1 MIPVDEDTLISAV
14 EKVSKSVV
22 NVSTVRLVNTG
33 FFLTVPVKGVGSG
46 IVIDENGHIITNN
59 HVVEGTAK
67 VEVTLSNGKM
77 VPGRVL
83 GADPSTDIAVIEVST
98 EDLTPAE
105 LGDADNLKVGQVVLA
120 IGNPFGLAG
129 GPTVTAGVV
138 SALNR
143 TIQSEKGVLEDLIQT
158 DAAVNPGNSG
168 GPLVD
173 TRGRVVAITT
183 AIIPFAHGIGFAVP
197 INIAKQVAQDLM
209 RYGKVIR
216 PWLGIMGM
224 DISKDMASH
233 YGLPVESGVLVSRVV
248 SRSPADHSGM
258 DQGDIVVEI
267 DGAPIKNMKELRKK
281 ILEKRPDDKLR
292 MTVLRESRRYVLE
305 ATLETGAG

>member
-1 MIPVDEDTLISAV
+1 MIPVDENTLISAV

-46 IVIDENGHIITNN
+46 IIIDENGHIITNN
-59 HVVEGTAK
+59 HVVERTTK
-67 VEVTLSNGKM
+67 VEITLSNGKM

-83 GADPSTDIAVIEVST
+83 GADPSTDIAVIEAST

-143 TIQSEKGVLEDLIQT
+143 TIQSQKGVLEDLIQT

-197 INIAKQVAQDLM
+197 INTAKQVARDLM
-209 RYGKVIR
+209 KYGKVIR

-233 YGLPVESGVLVSRVV
+233 YRLPVESGVLVSRVV
-248 SRSPADHSGM
+248 ARSPADYSGM
-258 DQGDIVVEI
+258 AQGDIMVEI
-267 DGAPIKNMKELRKK
+267 DEAPIKSMKELRKK
-281 ILEKRPDDKLR
+281 ILEKRPGDKLR

>member
-1 MIPVDEDTLISAV
+1 LIPVDEDTLISAV

-281 ILEKRPDDKLR
+281 ILEKRPGDKLR
-292 MTVLRESRRYVLE
+292 MAVLRESRRYVLE
-305 ATLETGAG
+305 ATLEASAG

>member
-281 ILEKRPDDKLR
+281 ILEKRPGDKLR
-292 MTVLRESRRYVLE
+292 MAVLRESRRYVLE
-305 ATLETGAG
+305 ATLEASAG

>member
-1 MIPVDEDTLISAV
+1 LIPVDENAIISAV

-46 IVIDENGHIITNN
+46 FIIDRSGYIITNN
-59 HVVEGTAK
+59 HVVEGTSK

-83 GADPSTDIAVIEVST
+83 GTDSSTDIAVIKVDT
-98 EDLTPAE
+98 EELAPAE
-105 LGDADNLKVGQVVLA
+105 LGDADKLKVGQVVLA

-129 GPTVTAGVV
+129 GPTVTSGVV

-143 TIQSEKGVLEDLIQT
+143 TIQSEKGILEELIQT

-173 TRGRVVAITT
+173 TQGRVVAITT
-183 AIIPFAHGIGFAVP
+183 AIIPFAHGIGFAIP
-197 INIAKQVAQDLM
+197 INTAKQVAQDLIT
-209 RYGKVIR
+209 YGKVVR

-224 DISKDMASH
+224 DITKEMASY

-248 SRSPADHSGM
+248 ARSPAEYSGM
-258 DQGDIVVEI
+258 VQGDIVVEV
-267 DGAPIKNMKELRKK
+267 DGDPIKNMKELRKK
-281 ILEKRPDDKLR
+281 ILEKRPGGRLR
-292 MTVLRESRRYVLE
+292 ITILRESRKYTLE
-305 ATLETGAG
+305 ATLESSAG

>member
-1 MIPVDEDTLISAV
+1 VIPFDENSIISAV

-46 IVIDENGHIITNN
+46 VVIDRSGYILTNN
-59 HVVEGTAK
+59 HVVQGSSK
-67 VEVTLSNGKM
+67 VEVTLSNGK
-77 VPGRVL
+77 VLPGKVL
-83 GADPSTDIAVIEVST
+83 GTDLSTDIAVIKVDAE
-98 EDLTPAE
+98 ELTPAE
-105 LGDADNLKVGQVVLA
+105 LGDAEKLKVGQVVLA

-129 GPTVTAGVV
+129 GPTVTSGVV

-143 TIQSEKGVLEDLIQT
+143 TIQSEKGVLEELIQT

-173 TRGRVVAITT
+173 TQGRVIAITT
-183 AIIPFAHGIGFAVP
+183 AIIPFAHGIGFAIP
-197 INIAKQVAQDLM
+197 INTAKQVAQDLIE
-209 RYGKVIR
+209 YGKVVR

-224 DISKDMASH
+224 DISKEMASY
-233 YGLPVESGVLVSRVV
+233 YGLPVDSGVLVSRVV
-248 SRSPADHSGM
+248 ARSPAEYSGM
-258 DQGDIVVEI
+258 EQGDIIVEA
-267 DGAPIKNMKELRKK
+267 DGASLKNMKELRKK
-281 ILEKRPDDKLR
+281 ILEKRPGDRLR
-292 MTVLRESRRYVLE
+292 MTVLREARRYTLE

>member
-1 MIPVDEDTLISAV
+1 LIPVDENTLISAV

-46 IVIDENGHIITNN
+46 IIIDENGHIITNN
-59 HVVEGTAK
+59 HVVERTTK
-67 VEVTLSNGKM
+67 VEITLSNGKM

-83 GADPSTDIAVIEVST
+83 GADPSTDIAVIEAST

-197 INIAKQVAQDLM
+197 INTAKQVARDLM
-209 RYGKVIR
+209 KYGKVIR

-233 YGLPVESGVLVSRVV
+233 YRLPVESGVLVSRVV
-248 SRSPADHSGM
+248 ARSPADYSGM
-258 DQGDIVVEI
+258 AQGDIMVEI
-267 DGAPIKNMKELRKK
+267 DEAPIKSMKELRKK
-281 ILEKRPDDKLR
+281 ILEKRPGDKLR

>member
-1 MIPVDEDTLISAV
+1 MIPVDENTLISAV

-46 IVIDENGHIITNN
+46 IIIDNNGHIITNN
-59 HVVEGTAK
+59 HVVERTTK
-67 VEVTLSNGKM
+67 VEITLSNGKM

-83 GADPSTDIAVIEVST
+83 GADPSTDIAVIEAST

-173 TRGRVVAITT
+173 TQGRVVAITT

-197 INIAKQVAQDLM
+197 INTAKQVAKDLM
-209 RYGKVIR
+209 KYGKVIR

-224 DISKDMASH
+224 DISRDMASH
-233 YGLPVESGVLVSRVV
+233 YRLPVESGVLVSRVV
-248 SRSPADHSGM
+248 ARSPADYSGM
-258 DQGDIVVEI
+258 DQGNIIVEI

-281 ILEKRPDDKLR
+281 IIEKRPGDKLR
-292 MTVLRESRRYVLE
+292 MTVLRDGRRYVLE
-305 ATLETGAG
+305 ATLESSAG

>member
-1 MIPVDEDTLISAV
+1 MIPVDENTLISAV

-46 IVIDENGHIITNN
+46 IIIDNNGHIITNN
-59 HVVEGTAK
+59 HVVERTTK
-67 VEVTLSNGKM
+67 VEITLSNGKM

-83 GADPSTDIAVIEVST
+83 GADPSTDIAVIEAST

-173 TRGRVVAITT
+173 TQGRVVAITT

-197 INIAKQVAQDLM
+197 INTAKQVAKDLM
-209 RYGKVIR
+209 KYGKVIR

-224 DISKDMASH
+224 DISRDMASH
-233 YGLPVESGVLVSRVV
+233 YRLPVESGVLVSRVV
-248 SRSPADHSGM
+248 ARSPADHSGM
-258 DQGDIVVEI
+258 DQGNIIVEI

-281 ILEKRPDDKLR
+281 IIEKRPGDKLR
-292 MTVLRESRRYVLE
+292 MTVLRDGRRYVLE
-305 ATLETGAG
+305 ATLESSAG

>member
-1 MIPVDEDTLISAV
+1 LIPVDENAIISAV

-46 IVIDENGHIITNN
+46 FIIDRSGYIITNN
-59 HVVEGTAK
+59 HVVEGTSR
-67 VEVTLSNGKM
+67 VEVTLPNGKM

-83 GADPSTDIAVIEVST
+83 GTDSSTDIAVIKVDT
-98 EDLTPAE
+98 EELAPAE
-105 LGDADNLKVGQVVLA
+105 LGDADKLKVGQVVLA

-129 GPTVTAGVV
+129 GPTVTSGVV

-143 TIQSEKGVLEDLIQT
+143 TIQSEKGILEELIQT

-173 TRGRVVAITT
+173 TQGRVVAITT
-183 AIIPFAHGIGFAVP
+183 AIIPFAHGIGFAIP
-197 INIAKQVAQDLM
+197 INTAKQVAQDLIT
-209 RYGKVIR
+209 YGKVVR

-224 DISKDMASH
+224 DITKEMASY

-248 SRSPADHSGM
+248 ARSPAEYSGM
-258 DQGDIVVEI
+258 VQGDIVVEV
-267 DGAPIKNMKELRKK
+267 DGDPIKNMKELRKK
-281 ILEKRPDDKLR
+281 ILEKRPGGRLR
-292 MTVLRESRRYVLE
+292 ITILRESRKYTLE
-305 ATLETGAG
+305 ATLESSAG

>member
-1 MIPVDEDTLISAV
+1 MIPVDENTLISAV

-46 IVIDENGHIITNN
+46 IIIDENGHIITNN
-59 HVVEGTAK
+59 HVVERTTK
-67 VEVTLSNGKM
+67 VEITLSNGKM

-83 GADPSTDIAVIEVST
+83 GADPSTDIAVIEAST

-197 INIAKQVAQDLM
+197 INTAKQVARDLM
-209 RYGKVIR
+209 KYGKVIR

-233 YGLPVESGVLVSRVV
+233 YRLPVESGVLVSRVV
-248 SRSPADHSGM
+248 ARSPADYSGM
-258 DQGDIVVEI
+258 AQGDIMVEI
-267 DGAPIKNMKELRKK
+267 DEAPIKSMKELRKK
-281 ILEKRPDDKLR
+281 ILEKRPGDKLR

>member
-1 MIPVDEDTLISAV
+1 MIPVDENTLISAV

-46 IVIDENGHIITNN
+46 IIIDNNGHIITNN
-59 HVVEGTAK
+59 HVVERTTK
-67 VEVTLSNGKM
+67 VEITLSNGKM

-83 GADPSTDIAVIEVST
+83 GADPSTDIAVIEAST

-173 TRGRVVAITT
+173 TQGRVVAITT

-197 INIAKQVAQDLM
+197 INTAKQVAKDLM
-209 RYGKVIR
+209 KYGKVIR

-224 DISKDMASH
+224 DISRDMASH
-233 YGLPVESGVLVSRVV
+233 YRLPVESGVLVSRVV
-248 SRSPADHSGM
+248 ARSPADHSGM
-258 DQGDIVVEI
+258 DQGNIIVEI

-281 ILEKRPDDKLR
+281 VIEKRPGDKLR
-292 MTVLRESRRYVLE
+292 MTVLRDGRRYVLE
-305 ATLETGAG
+305 ATLESSAG

>member
-1 MIPVDEDTLISAV
+1 LIPVDEDTLISAV

-281 ILEKRPDDKLR
+281 ILEKRPGDKLR

-305 ATLETGAG
+305 ATLEASAG

>member
-1 MIPVDEDTLISAV
+1 LIPVDENTLISAV

-46 IVIDENGHIITNN
+46 IIIDNNGHIITNN
-59 HVVEGTAK
+59 HVVERTTK
-67 VEVTLSNGKM
+67 VEITLSNGKM

-83 GADPSTDIAVIEVST
+83 GADPSTDIAVIEAST

-173 TRGRVVAITT
+173 TQGRVVAITT

-197 INIAKQVAQDLM
+197 INTAKQVAKDLM
-209 RYGKVIR
+209 KYGKVIR

-224 DISKDMASH
+224 DISRDMASH
-233 YGLPVESGVLVSRVV
+233 YRLPVESGVLVSRVV
-248 SRSPADHSGM
+248 ARSPADHSGM
-258 DQGDIVVEI
+258 DQGNIIVEI

-281 ILEKRPDDKLR
+281 IIEKRPGDKLR
-292 MTVLRESRRYVLE
+292 MTVLRDGRRYVLE
-305 ATLETGAG
+305 ATLESSAG

>member
-281 ILEKRPDDKLR
+281 ILEKRPGDKLR

-305 ATLETGAG
+305 ATLEASAG

>member
-1 MIPVDEDTLISAV
+1 MIPVDENAIISAV

-46 IVIDENGHIITNN
+46 FIIDRSGYIITNN
-59 HVVEGTAK
+59 HVVEGTSK

-83 GADPSTDIAVIEVST
+83 GTDSSTDIAVIKVDT
-98 EDLTPAE
+98 EELAPAE
-105 LGDADNLKVGQVVLA
+105 LGDADKLKVGQVVLA

-129 GPTVTAGVV
+129 GPTVTSGVV

-143 TIQSEKGVLEDLIQT
+143 TIQSEKGILEELIQT

-173 TRGRVVAITT
+173 TQGRVVAITT
-183 AIIPFAHGIGFAVP
+183 AIIPFAHGIGFAIP
-197 INIAKQVAQDLM
+197 INTAKQVAQDLIT
-209 RYGKVIR
+209 YGKVVR

-224 DISKDMASH
+224 DITKEMASY

-248 SRSPADHSGM
+248 ARSPAEYSGM
-258 DQGDIVVEI
+258 VQGDIVVEV
-267 DGAPIKNMKELRKK
+267 DGDPIKNMKELRKK
-281 ILEKRPDDKLR
+281 ILEKRPGGRLR
-292 MTVLRESRRYVLE
+292 ITILRESRKYTLE
-305 ATLETGAG
+305 ATLESSAG